1 MCLMRRPV
9 VDMDIEGVK
18 SFNDLLRQYVD
29 AGGFMASKVGE
40 AIELLDEMVGND
52 DYKVFMSFPADVIA
66 TGLRGVIT
74 TMVKRGWVD
83 VLITTCGS
91 IDHDLAR
98 CFGKYYRGDFY
109 LDDRELKRR
118 RLHRLGNILVPYE
131 NYGLLIEEKM
141 REFLEE
147 YYGDGVREPSTY
159 ELNWYIGSKL
169 DESSFLYWAYK
180 NKIPVIVPGPYDG
193 AVGSQIW
200 FFQQRYRDFR
210 LDLYKDEV
218 LVSDIV
224 FEAKKTGGIIL
235 GGGISKHH
243 LLWWNQFRGG
253 LDLVIQITT
262 GVEFDGSLTGARLS
276 EAITWGK
283 VKPEG
288 REVSIWGEATVIF
301 PILIKALLERY

>member
-1 MCLMRRPV
+1 MRRPV